1 MQYSF
6 QSVKVFHKNII
17 MQKILGNIN
26 MKDAINSIKKL
37 VHKQSLDV
45 VKEVLRN
52 LKCEVAEQH
61 DCSRK
66 LSVPR
71 NRDYSG
77 WP

>member
-1 MQYSF
+1 
-6 QSVKVFHKNII
+6 
-17 MQKILGNIN
+17 